1 MAVAPIGL
9 LPLLKWEDGDGWKEG
24 RSAWVVQYFRASR
37 VQIPDSGCSAGEV
50 FSGKVA
56 HQSQRYHDIS
66 SRLSVGTKVGS
77 SRSDM
82 RTRASDAASTTG
94 CAILTV
100 PSEAGGTHFR
110 TLHFFSHLWIGHFR
124 KLHFFSRFD
133 WTLHRCVT
141 FHVPKGPRKGHSR
154 LLSKH
159 GEGKPG
165 EVSLDGET
173 RSVFSRGDS
182 HSRRRET
189 QARGR
194 GWPG

>member
-1 MAVAPIGL
+1 MAASYFAYWVMSRAQNEMAVAPIGL

-82 RTRASDAASTTG
+82 RTRASDAASSVSG
-94 CAILTV
+94 YSVGSIADVVAIHI
-100 PSEAGGTHFR
+100 PAAH
-110 TLHFFSHLWIGHFR
+110 
-124 KLHFFSRFD
+124 
-133 WTLHRCVT
+133 
-141 FHVPKGPRKGHSR
+141 
-154 LLSKH
+154 
-159 GEGKPG
+159 
-165 EVSLDGET
+165 
-173 RSVFSRGDS
+173 
-182 HSRRRET
+182 
-189 QARGR
+189 
-194 GWPG
+194 

>member
-37 VQIPDSGCSAGEV
+37 VQIQDSGCSAGDV

-100 PSEAGGTHFR
+100 PSEAGGTRSWSRPIFFPIFR
-110 TLHFFSHLWIGHFR
+110 LDTS
-124 KLHFFSRFD
+124 FFSRFD
-133 WTLHRCVT
+133 WTRNRCVT

-154 LLSKH
+154 LLGKH

>member
-94 CAILTV
+94 CAILTM
-100 PSEAGGTHFR
+100 PSEAAGVLVVGHDQFFFPIFR
-110 TLHFFSHLWIGHFR
+110 LDTS
-124 KLHFFSRFD
+124 FFSRFD
-133 WTLHRCVT
+133 WTLYTRFTWVT
-141 FHVPKGPRKGHSR
+141 RVMLTYVIQSDIHVS
-154 LLSKH
+154 S
-159 GEGKPG
+159 
-165 EVSLDGET
+165 SM
-173 RSVFSRGDS
+173 
-182 HSRRRET
+182 
-189 QARGR
+189 
-194 GWPG
+194 

>member
-1 MAVAPIGL
+1 MAASYFAYWVMSRAQNEMAVAPIGL

-24 RSAWVVQYFRASR
+24 RQLHRAIFPGEHGFRFWVF
-37 VQIPDSGCSAGEV
+37 GWV

-100 PSEAGGTHFR
+100 PWE
-110 TLHFFSHLWIGHFR
+110 
-124 KLHFFSRFD
+124 
-133 WTLHRCVT
+133 
-141 FHVPKGPRKGHSR
+141 
-154 LLSKH
+154 
-159 GEGKPG
+159 
-165 EVSLDGET
+165 
-173 RSVFSRGDS
+173 
-182 HSRRRET
+182 
-189 QARGR
+189 ARGLVTNVF
-194 GWPG
+194 PGHHPS